1 MKIKIV
7 TPHAD
12 NARAW
17 AAALGSDDSMSFDVS
32 LDVQPLHQVNVL
44 VNGSRPELVVVET
57 TTPRDLAELQRLA
70 GAHPELE
77 YVLVG
82 NDLTP
87 EFLLG
92 AMRVGVREVLPAP
105 ASAEAVR
112 SAVRRLAHKRAPQ
125 AATPARRG
133 EVVGFVS
140 CKGGSGATFVAANVA
155 HILAAGGQ
163 RSVALIDLNL
173 QFGDAALFVTSTP
186 PVSSVAEVARH
197 IQRLDS
203 ELLRSAMAQVSPGL
217 WVLAAP
223 EDPGLA
229 TDVKPQHVHEILALA
244 RTMFD
249 IVVVDLGR
257 SISAV
262 TLDALDASDRLYVVL
277 QLTLPFIR
285 DGRRLRDVFRTLD
298 YPSRK
303 VHWVVNRHQKSGDIT
318 LEDVKRTLDV
328 EQLLIVPNQ
337 YEVVASSVNQGV
349 PVDRLAPGS
358 AVARALRE
366 LAAGIAPAPAKRSG
380 GWLGGLLRASA

>member
-262 TLDALDASDRLYVVL
+262 TLDSLDASDRLYVVL

>member
-1 MKIKIV
+1 
-7 TPHAD
+7 
-12 NARAW
+12 
-17 AAALGSDDSMSFDVS
+17 
-32 LDVQPLHQVNVL
+32 
-44 VNGSRPELVVVET
+44 
-57 TTPRDLAELQRLA
+57 
-70 GAHPELE
+70 
-77 YVLVG
+77 
-82 NDLTP
+82 
-87 EFLLG
+87 
-92 AMRVGVREVLPAP
+92 
-105 ASAEAVR
+105 
-112 SAVRRLAHKRAPQ
+112 
-125 AATPARRG
+125 
-133 EVVGFVS
+133 
-140 CKGGSGATFVAANVA
+140 
-155 HILAAGGQ
+155 
-163 RSVALIDLNL
+163 
-173 QFGDAALFVTSTP
+173 
-186 PVSSVAEVARH
+186 VSSVAEVARH

-366 LAAGIAPAPAKRSG
+366 LATGIAPAPAKRSG
-380 GWLGGLLRASA
+380 GWLGGLLRGSA